1 VRILLAGFALLA
13 ACFAPFHVYPVLLTQ
28 ILCFALFAS
37 AYNLLFGFAGILSF
51 GHAAFFG
58 AGAYAAAVLMK
69 LVGAPAPLAVM
80 VGGIVGGLLAG
91 AIGSLAIRRHGVYL
105 AMITLALAEIVYFAA
120 LQAPFT
126 GGEDGLQGV
135 PSGTL
140 LGLVDL
146 ENPVAMYYFALAIY
160 VAGIAVLQR
169 AVRSPFGHV
178 LRAIR
183 DDEAR
188 ATSLG
193 YRVAHYKLLAFVL
206 SGTLSGVA
214 GATKTLAF
222 HFAALG
228 DVDWHTSGDVILMTL
243 LGGAGTL
250 IGPTVG
256 AALVVTLSDWLA
268 DLGEGVT
275 FIQGAVFVACVLLF
289 RRGIVG
295 AFLSMRSLRG
305 GHAADPPARGSAPAA
320 RAFPF
325 APRLW
330 NHSAKSHREETPP

>member
-1 VRILLAGFALLA
+1 VRRLLAGLALVA
-13 ACFAPFHVYPVLLTQ
+13 ACLAPLHFYPVLLTQ

-58 AGAYAAAVLMK
+58 SGAYVAAMLMK
-69 LVGAPAPLAVM
+69 LVGAPAPLAV
-80 VGGIVGGLLAG
+80 LAG
-91 AIGSLAIRRHGVYL
+91 GAAGGALAAVIGSLAIRRHGVYL
-105 AMITLALAEIVYFAA
+105 AMITLALAEIVYFVA

-140 LGLVDL
+140 LGVVDL
-146 ENPVAMYYFALAIY
+146 DNPLAMYYFVLAIY
-160 VAGIAVLQR
+160 VLGLAVLHR
-169 AVRSPFGHV
+169 AVRSPFGQV

-183 DDEAR
+183 EDEAR
-188 ATSLG
+188 AISLG

-206 SGTLSGVA
+206 SGTFSGIA
-214 GATKTLAF
+214 GAAKTLAF

-228 DVDWHTSGDVILMTL
+228 DIDWHVSGEVILMTL

-250 IGPTVG
+250 MGPTVG

-295 AFLSMRSLRG
+295 ELLPALSGWRNR
-305 GHAADPPARGSAPAA
+305 AAIVPPSAPVSGGPG
-320 RAFPF
+320 R
-325 APRLW
+325 
-330 NHSAKSHREETPP
+330 

>member
-1 VRILLAGFALLA
+1 MRNLVAALVLLA
-13 ACFAPFHVYPVLLTQ
+13 ACLAPFHFYPVLLTR

-58 AGAYAAAVLMK
+58 AGAYGAAILMK
-69 LVGAPAPLAVM
+69 LLGTPATLAV
-80 VGGIVGGLLAG
+80 VAGGAVGGLLGA
-91 AIGSLAIRRHGVYL
+91 AIGNLAIRRHGVYL
-105 AMITLALAEIVYFAA
+105 AMITLALAEIVYFIA
-120 LQAPFT
+120 LQSPST

-146 ENPVAMYYFALAIY
+146 ENPLAMYYFVLAIY
-160 VAGIAVLQR
+160 LAGLAILHR
-169 AVRSPFGHV
+169 AVRSPFGHI
-178 LRAIR
+178 LCAIR
-183 DDEAR
+183 DDETR

-206 SGTLSGVA
+206 SGVLSGVA
-214 GATKTLAF
+214 GAAKTLAF

-243 LGGAGTL
+243 LGGAGTF

-268 DLGEGVT
+268 DIGEGVT

-295 AFLSMRSLRG
+295 ELAAWLTMRRG
-305 GHAADPPARGSAPAA
+305 QTAVAAA
-320 RAFPF
+320 RQLPGR
-325 APRLW
+325 PG
-330 NHSAKSHREETPP
+330 NSDGTPTK